1 LSYVFLSAVSLL
13 ASGHASAGNAPAA
26 VPMVIINARIE
37 TSPGVVIERGGIKIK
52 DGKIEAVGSD
62 VGATGGYETVDAKGG
77 WVFPG
82 FIEAYTRDG
91 LKLPETPKAPDPPAA
106 QNDALYQMFHG
117 NRRGIYPTLDASKIF
132 DPKGVDVRYFAQGVT
147 TVHVASGRGAFGGQS
162 AVFNL
167 TAMNGLLKAGATQT
181 VAIATGPGEGYP
193 TSPMGNYAVVRQFL
207 SNGKFASTEPSTDAD
222 EQAMAA
228 TFKSKQTLLIAGS
241 AERQI
246 DRVIK
251 LSDEFGLPAILLG
264 GRDADIRAADLKQ
277 RNIAVLL
284 DLSSPD
290 EPKKTQSTEP
300 EQKLS
305 DPPTEYLNDRYA
317 RWVEG
322 NRYASRIQASGVPF
336 AFYADGAKGK
346 FLELLRTQITNG
358 LSREAALAAVTVNSA
373 KILGLDTQLGSI
385 ATGKI
390 ANLAIFPGDF
400 TVANSKPTIVI
411 VAGEKNEVKA

>member
-1 LSYVFLSAVSLL
+1 LNYVLFSAITLL
-13 ASGHASAGNAPAA
+13 TGGHASAGITPAA
-26 VPMVIINARIE
+26 APLVIINARIE

-52 DGKIEAVGSD
+52 DGKIEAVGAD
-62 VGATGGYETVDAKGG
+62 VGATSGYETLDAKGG

-82 FIEAYTRDG
+82 FIEAYTKDG
-91 LKLPETPKAPDPPAA
+91 LKLPEAPKAPAPPAA

-132 DPKGVDVRYFAQGVT
+132 DPKGVDARYFAQGVT

-167 TAMNGLLKAGATQT
+167 NAMNGLLKAGATQT
-181 VAIATGPGEGYP
+181 VAIASGPGEGYP

-207 SNGKFASTEPSTDAD
+207 SDGKFASTEPSTNAD

-246 DRVIK
+246 DRVIR
-251 LSDEFGLPAILLG
+251 LSDEFGLPAIVLG
-264 GRDADIRAADLKQ
+264 GRDADVRAADLKQ
-277 RNIAVLL
+277 RNITVLL
-284 DLSSPD
+284 DMSLPD
-290 EPKKTQSTEP
+290 EPKKTQSTDP
-300 EQKLS
+300 DQKLS

-317 RWVEG
+317 RWVDG
-322 NRYASRIQASGVPF
+322 NRYAARIQAAGVPF
-336 AFYADGAKGK
+336 AFYADTAKGK
-346 FLELLRTQITNG
+346 YLELLRTQITNG
-358 LSREAALAAVTVNSA
+358 LSREAALAAVTINSA
-373 KILGLDTQLGSI
+373 RILGVDSQVGSI
-385 ATGKI
+385 APGKL

-400 TVANSKPTIVI
+400 TVANSKPTIVF
-411 VAGEKNEVKA
+411 VAGEKSEVKS